1 MAKVTRKSKYTKPI
15 TNNRLF
21 RILIKQAIAIRSLTK
36 IKNQH
41 LVEEWLRKYSDY
53 IYDENTP
60 LTTEELKRM
69 GKYKAGDIIYA
80 EFGFNVGREH
90 GGSHYAV
97 VIENNEM
104 SSAMIMVVPLSSLP
118 PDKTEADVF
127 RLDVY
132 LGEIP
137 ELNAISHAL
146 DGTQSVA
153 VINQMRAISKRRII
167 APKTNKQKR
176 LYLEGTVL
184 EKIYNEIANRYTK
197 HGIKRTHRVKN
208 IAETLEK

>member
-1 MAKVTRKSKYTKPI
+1 MAKVVRKNKYTAPI
-15 TNNRLF
+15 KNSRLF
-21 RILIKQAIAIRSLTK
+21 RVLIKQAIAIRGLTK

-53 IYDENTP
+53 IYEENVP
-60 LTTEELKRM
+60 LTTQELKDM

-97 VIENNEM
+97 VVEDNEM
-104 SSAMIMVVPLSSLP
+104 SSPMIMVVPLSSLP
-118 PDKTEADVF
+118 PNKTEADVY

-132 LGEIP
+132 LGEIS
-137 ELNAISHAL
+137 ELNAISHAPA
-146 DGTQSVA
+146 GTQSVA
-153 VINQMRAISKRRII
+153 IINQMRAISKRRII
-167 APKTNKQKR
+167 APTTKKQNR

-184 EKIYNEIANRYTK
+184 KKIYDEITNRYTK
-197 HGIKRTHRVKN
+197 HGLKRTHS
-208 IAETLEK
+208 E